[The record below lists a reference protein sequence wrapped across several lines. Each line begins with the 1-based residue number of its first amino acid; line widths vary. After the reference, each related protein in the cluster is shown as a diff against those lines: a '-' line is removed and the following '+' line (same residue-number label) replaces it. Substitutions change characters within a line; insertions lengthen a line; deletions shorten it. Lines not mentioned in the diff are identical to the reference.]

1 MEALEAA
8 MEAVKEK
15 ILREDYIGATYAV
28 MDARNAL
35 PNHPDLSHLAVLCD
49 VLRAKDIA
57 LPGRGIDWTW
67 ILRLL
72 PSASPSDVESQHRLL
87 SSEIAALGPSFPSA
101 AKALAL
107 LDEARSV
114 LLDQV
119 TETARPRWTAK
130 DFVPDEIWAVSGAS
144 RFPRHYVK
152 VKWMVSESEV
162 SVSLLEPEPE
172 PEQDEENLPSVCG
185 VFKPSDVVMCV
196 DIARFSHRMNCDR
209 NKLESLYR
217 IHPNKGEVWAIYAGW
232 NRNWKRGEEGNCE
245 YWVVEIVSEF
255 REKRGIVV
263 SRLVR
268 VDGCET
274 FFQREMYDGFQ
285 MVMCVCEAE
294 ILRFSHQIP
303 AFTVP
308 GIERHGILRG
318 SLHLCPDALP
328 PKPTWA

>member
-28 MDARNAL
+28 MDARKAL
-35 PNHPDLSHLAVLCD
+35 PNHPHLSHLSVLCD
-49 VLRAKDIA
+49 VLRTKDIA
-57 LPGRGIDWTW
+57 LPGRGIDWSW
-67 ILRLL
+67 LLRLL

-87 SSEIAALGPSFPSA
+87 SSEIAALGPSFPGA
-101 AKALAL
+101 ATALAL
-107 LDEARSV
+107 LNEARSV

-119 TETARPRWTAK
+119 TETARPRWTAE
-130 DFVPDEIWAVSGAS
+130 DFVADEIWAVSGAS

-172 PEQDEENLPSVCG
+172 QDEENLPSVCG
-185 VFKPSDVVMCV
+185 VCKPSDVVMCV
-196 DIARFSHRMNCDR
+196 DIARFSHWMNCDR

-232 NRNWKRGEEGNCE
+232 NGNWRWTDQANCE

-255 REKRGIVV
+255 GVERRIVV

-274 FFQREMYDGFQ
+274 FFKREMYGGFQ
-285 MVMCVCEAE
+285 MVTCIFEAE
-294 ILRFSHQIP
+294 ILRFSHRIP

-308 GIERHGILRG
+308 GIERHGILKG

-328 PKPTWA
+328 PKPTWV